1 MNHNAYPDNHIRG
14 ILNTVKTIAVVG
26 ASEKPTI
33 GRRLIASLDRIG
45 FSGSV
50 FPVNPNY
57 QTVLGRRCYPSIE
70 ELPEAPDVAAF
81 CVGHERVLQPLAAAA
96 ERGAKAAVI
105 YDGGF
110 AERGED
116 GRRRQAQIEGI

>member
-1 MNHNAYPDNHIRG
+1 MRLEPLFQPRS
-14 ILNTVKTIAVVG
+14 IAVVG

-45 FSGSV
+45 FTGAI

-57 QTVLGRRCYPSIE
+57 PTVLGHGCYASVV
-70 ELPEAPDVAAF
+70 ELPDGPDVAVF
-81 CVGHERVLQPLAAAA
+81 CVGHERVLEPLAAAA
-96 ERGAKAAVI
+96 QRGAKSAVI

-116 GRRRQAQIEGI
+116 GLRRQALIEGICREAGI

>member
-1 MNHNAYPDNHIRG
+1 MRLEALFKPRS
-14 ILNTVKTIAVVG
+14 IAVVG

-33 GRRLIASLDRIG
+33 GRRLIASLDRFG
-45 FSGSV
+45 FSGSI

-57 QTVLGRRCYPSIE
+57 PTVLGRQCYASIA
-70 ELPEAPDVAAF
+70 ELPEGPDVAVF
-81 CVGHERVLQPLAAAA
+81 CGGHERVLEPFAAAA
-96 ERGAKAAVI
+96 ELGVKAAVI

-116 GRRRQAQIEGI
+116 GRR